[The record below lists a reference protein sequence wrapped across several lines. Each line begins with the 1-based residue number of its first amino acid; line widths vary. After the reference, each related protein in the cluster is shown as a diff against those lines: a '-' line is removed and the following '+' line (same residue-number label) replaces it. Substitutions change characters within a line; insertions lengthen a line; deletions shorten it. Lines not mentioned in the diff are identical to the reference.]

1 MGWFR
6 FSRLYQRWYNFPMKI
21 EELSF
26 DGFPSLLKE
35 IPDPPEKLYK
45 IGAPVPDDAELI
57 TVVGSRSASEYGR
70 RATES
75 IIAGL
80 RDYGVIIVSGLALG
94 IDAVAHRAALKYGL
108 RTVAIPGS
116 GLDSKNIYPRSN
128 RGLAEEIIKKG
139 GTLLSEFEPEA
150 EIFPSNFP
158 QRNRIM
164 AGISRATLVI
174 EAAEKSGTLITAR
187 LALDYNRDVF
197 AVPGSIFSKT
207 SLGTNA
213 LIRDGAIPVSSADDI
228 VAALALK
235 KKDVRTAESGEED
248 DAFFKGDSISK
259 DDFFKTIGDSH
270 TAQTLLSKLE
280 LERKVVVKGDIIFRV

>member
-1 MGWFR
+1 
-6 FSRLYQRWYNFPMKI
+6 MKI

-26 DGFPSLLKE
+26 DKFPPLLKE

-45 IGAPVPDDAELI
+45 IGTPIPDDAELI
-57 TVVGSRSASEYGR
+57 TVVGSRKYSDYGK

-80 RDYGVIIVSGLALG
+80 KNYDVSIVSGLALG
-94 IDAVAHRAALKYGL
+94 IDALAHRAALMHGL
-108 RTVAIPGS
+108 HTIAIPGS
-116 GLDSKNIYPRSN
+116 GLDSKHIYPRSH
-128 RGLAEEIIKKG
+128 RGLAEDIIKKG
-139 GTLLSEFEPEA
+139 GTLLSEFEPESD
-150 EIFPSNFP
+150 IFPSNFP

-213 LIRDGAIPVSSADDI
+213 LIRDGATPVSSAEDI

-235 KKDVRTAESGEED
+235 EKKKDVRATESGEESGV
-248 DAFFKGDSISK
+248 FFDGDSISK
-259 DDFFKTIGDSH
+259 DDFFKAVGDSH
-270 TAQTLLSKLE
+270 VAQTLLSKLE

>member
-1 MGWFR
+1 
-6 FSRLYQRWYNFPMKI
+6 MKI

-26 DGFPSLLKE
+26 GMFPPLLKE

-45 IGAPVPDDAELI
+45 IGAPVPDGAELI

-75 IIAGL
+75 IVAGL
-80 RDYGVIIVSGLALG
+80 RDYGVVIVSGLALG
-94 IDAVAHRAALKYGL
+94 IDAVAHRAALRHGL

-116 GLDSKNIYPRSN
+116 GLSSKHIYPRSN

-150 EIFPSNFP
+150 EVFPSNFP

-213 LIRDGAIPVSSADDI
+213 LIRDGALPVSSADDI

-235 KKDVRTAESGEED
+235 KKDARAARSGEESGV
-248 DAFFKGDSISK
+248 FFKGDSISK

-270 TAQTLLSKLE
+270 AAQTLLSKLE